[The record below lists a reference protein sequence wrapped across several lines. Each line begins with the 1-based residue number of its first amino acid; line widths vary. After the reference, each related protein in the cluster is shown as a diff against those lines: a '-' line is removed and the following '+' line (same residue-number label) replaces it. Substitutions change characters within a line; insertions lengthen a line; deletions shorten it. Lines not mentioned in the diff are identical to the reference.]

1 MEQYMPVILL
11 YFLYIIYIYIIYYI
25 YIYIQMEWIVKNV
38 LKENDVFK
46 SMSYSWLTMLLGKH
60 TPDPLLSF

>member
-1 MEQYMPVILL
+1 
-11 YFLYIIYIYIIYYI
+11 
-25 YIYIQMEWIVKNV
+25 MEWTVKNV
-38 LKENDVFK
+38 LHVKIACCAQVNDLFK